1 MIIAILFGALL
12 SQLVEATN
20 VYKDCEGKNF
30 EPKAC
35 KVEKVLHDLGE
46 QMQKLGAVSIITGM
60 IIPWLIF
67 ISVKTFSH
75 DSSIVVID
83 EKLRILEE
91 VRQDVKTLLQRG
103 NK

>member
-35 KVEKVLHDLGE
+35 TVEKVLN
-46 QMQKLGAVSIITGM
+46 AVS
-60 IIPWLIF
+60 
-67 ISVKTFSH
+67 
-75 DSSIVVID
+75 
-83 EKLRILEE
+83 E
-91 VRQDVKTLLQRG
+91 
-103 NK
+103 